1 MYIQRRNGGRYY
13 FRIAIPSRLIGYYGR
28 REICLSLGTTDRK
41 DARVK
46 SLPLIQKYLMEFEG
60 RRTETADTPAVENSV
75 KEFKFSSI
83 YEEYLKERKLGAGS
97 VSDFNTV
104 VNRFI
109 KICGDKDIREY
120 TKKDFVRFKKVLLE
134 YPSFINEKDKG
145 LSVDEILEKYKKD
158 RKVSST
164 TIRKK
169 YFSVM
174 KVIFNY
180 ARSNGYITENPVE
193 SVKVIAAEKNEP
205 TRVPYSI
212 QQIEMVLSSSLFR
225 ERVDDKLREYRF
237 IILLAIFTGARMEEI
252 ARLQT
257 ADMGE
262 EDDIPYIFI
271 RAHDEDGHT
280 IKTFSARRRVPIH
293 PRLMSEFGF
302 RSFVEEKRRERQKY
316 VFPVMNR
323 GKVGSKGAISH
334 NFSRW
339 YGVYLDEIGLKDRK
353 LTFHSYR
360 HSWKLFGRRAGIDR
374 SVLDVI
380 QGHSVRSV
388 SFDYGRD
395 AYGAPYPLKVLYEA
409 VLAIKEFDELE
420 PCFKESA

>member
-28 REICLSLGTTDRK
+28 REICLSLGTADRK
-41 DARVK
+41 EAKVK

-60 RRTETADTPAVENSV
+60 KRIEVADTPAVENSV

-120 TKKDFVRFKKVLLE
+120 TKKDFVNFKNILLE

-145 LSVDEILEKYKKD
+145 LSVDMILKKYRNEK
-158 RKVSST
+158 KVSAL
-164 TIRKK
+164 TIQKK
-169 YFSVM
+169 YLSVM

-180 ARSNGYITENPVE
+180 AKVNEYILENPVE
-193 SVKVIAAEKNEP
+193 TVKVVVSEKKEP
-205 TRVPYSI
+205 ARIPYSF
-212 QQIEMVLSSSLFR
+212 QQIETILSSSLFR
-225 ERVDDKLREYRF
+225 ESVDEKLMEYRF
-237 IILLAIFTGARMEEI
+237 IVLLAIFTGARLEEM
-252 ARLQT
+252 ARLHM
-257 ADMGE
+257 ADIGE
-262 EDDIPYIFI
+262 EDGIPYIFI
-271 RAHDEDGHT
+271 RQHDDDGHT
-280 IKTFSARRRVPIH
+280 VKTTSSRRRTPLH
-293 PRLMSEFGF
+293 PKLMDVWGF
-302 RSFVEEKRRERQKY
+302 RSFVDCGRREKRKY
-316 VFPVMNR
+316 LFPVMNR
-323 GKVGSKGAISH
+323 GKVGTKGGISH

-339 YGVYLDEIGLKDRK
+339 YGMYLDEIGLKDKK
-353 LTFHSYR
+353 LTFHSFR
-360 HSWKLFGRRAGIDR
+360 HSWKLFGRRAGIDK
-374 SVLDVI
+374 SILDVI

-395 AYGAPYPLKVLYEA
+395 AYGSPYPLKTLYEA
-409 VLAIKEFDELE
+409 VLKVEELKKLI
-420 PCFKESA
+420 PQ

>member
-28 REICLSLGTTDRK
+28 REICLSLGTADRREAK
-41 DARVK
+41 VK

-60 RRTETADTPAVENSV
+60 KRIEVADTPAVENSV

-120 TKKDFVRFKKVLLE
+120 TKKDFVKFKNILLE

-145 LSVDEILEKYKKD
+145 LSVDMILKKYRNEK
-158 RKVSST
+158 KVSAL
-164 TIRKK
+164 TIQKK
-169 YFSVM
+169 YLSVM

-180 ARSNGYITENPVE
+180 AKVNEYILENPVE
-193 SVKVIAAEKNEP
+193 TVKVVVSEKKEP
-205 TRVPYSI
+205 ARIPYSF
-212 QQIEMVLSSSLFR
+212 QQIETILSSSLFR
-225 ERVDDKLREYRF
+225 ESVDEKMMEYRY
-237 IILLAIFTGARMEEI
+237 IVLLAIFTGARLEEI
-252 ARLQT
+252 ARLHM
-257 ADMGE
+257 ADIGE
-262 EDDIPYIFI
+262 EDGIPYIFI
-271 RAHDEDGHT
+271 RPHEEDGHT
-280 IKTFSARRRVPIH
+280 VKTVSARRRTPIH
-293 PRLMSEFGF
+293 PNLMNEFGF
-302 RSFVEEKRRERQKY
+302 RSFVEERRSERQKY

-323 GKVGSKGAISH
+323 GKVGTKGAISH

-339 YGVYLDEIGLKDRK
+339 YGMYLDEIGLKDKK
-353 LTFHSYR
+353 LTFHSFR
-360 HSWKLFGRRAGIDR
+360 HSWKLFGRRAGIDK

-395 AYGAPYPLKVLYEA
+395 AYGSPYPLKVLFEA
-409 VLAIKEFDELE
+409 VTKIEELAKLK
-420 PCFKESA
+420 PCSN